1 MSPQVA
7 GIAYYIG
14 RFLQVF
20 AMWILLVD
28 IFTAG
33 PDGPAPN
40 PFYLGVAMFI
50 AGWFMVR
57 AASRTTPKP

>member
-1 MSPQVA
+1 MSPRVA
-7 GIAYYIG
+7 GIVWFVG

-28 IFTAG
+28 IFMAG
-33 PDGPAPN
+33 PMGPAPN

-50 AGWFMVR
+50 VGWFMVKQ
-57 AASRTTPKP
+57 ASRT